1 MTDKL
6 KVLLSFALAGE
17 EVSFA
22 TAQCSPEQYAVL
34 RRAHAKCMNV
44 DDLTHEED
52 EAICAIDAL
61 LFPRESEYPGLLEEL
76 GLLGVEIDRTYDGS
90 TPVDRVV
97 FASWY

>member
-34 RRAHAKCMNV
+34 SRAHTKGMGMNI
-44 DDLTHEED
+44 DDLTPEQD
-52 EAICAIDAL
+52 DAICAIDAL
-61 LFPRESEYPGLLEEL
+61 LFPRESEYPGLLEKL
-76 GLLGVEIDRTYDGS
+76 GL
-90 TPVDRVV
+90 
-97 FASWY
+97 ASD